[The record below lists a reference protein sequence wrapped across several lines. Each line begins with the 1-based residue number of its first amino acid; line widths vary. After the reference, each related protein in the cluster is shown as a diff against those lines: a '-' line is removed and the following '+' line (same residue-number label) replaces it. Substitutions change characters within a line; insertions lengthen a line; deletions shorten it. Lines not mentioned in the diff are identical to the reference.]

1 MQRGEVDVLANAT
14 GQEVEVTEL
23 SEDGITYKM
32 IKISCV

>member
-23 SEDGITYKM
+23 SEDDNTYKM
-32 IKISCV
+32 INISCI